1 MAKTVKPPKP
11 KGFFVFGT
19 NGKMY
24 EVKNKAALAEVC
36 PSEMHGIGIKKAS
49 ASRAIPDPKSEGD
62 VSGHDA
68 QLGVW
73 HMWWA
78 WGWIY
83 SLDVNRM
90 VYVYHYHP
98 YGTDFAIYV

>member
-1 MAKTVKPPKP
+1 MAKKPTAPKP
-11 KGFFVFGT
+11 KGTFVFGT
-19 NGKMY
+19 NGKCY
-24 EVKNKAALAEVC
+24 EVTDKSALVEVDA
-36 PSEMHGIGIKKAS
+36 SQLHGMGLKQDC
-49 ASRAIPDPKSEGD
+49 ASRAIPDPKGEGD
-62 VSGHDA
+62 VSGHDM

-78 WGWIY
+78 YGWIY
-83 SLDVNRM
+83 SLNVNRM